1 MPADNSQKRKPR
13 SRAREPKKL
22 TPEFVFACG
31 KLFCTQEEIG
41 DLCGLSQGRIS
52 TILNED
58 PILAQAFRTGRA
70 QGKMSLRRAQAKK
83 AITDG
88 NLVAQ
93 IWLGKQE
100 LGQSDKQETH
110 ETQDLN
116 ITVQYVAAWGKSPN
130 ELPPPPSPDASES
143 DTNPPGHNRTQLAS
157 STDVDIIDSTATEDD
172 DPPAPPASQPK
183 P

>member
-1 MPADNSQKRKPR
+1 MPTDDSRKRKPR

-52 TILNED
+52 TILNGD
-58 PILAQAFRTGRA
+58 PVLTQAFKTGRA

-83 AITDG
+83 AIEDG

-110 ETQDLN
+110 DTHDVN
-116 ITVQYVAAWGKSPN
+116 VNVQFIAKWGKTPQ
-130 ELPPPPSPDASES
+130 EIAAAPPPPPPNQDLPAPDE
-143 DTNPPGHNRTQLAS
+143 
-157 STDVDIIDSTATEDD
+157 DVIDSTATEDP
-172 DPPAPPASQPK
+172 DPPLSD
-183 P
+183 

>member
-58 PILAQAFRTGRA
+58 PVLAQAFRTGRA

-100 LGQSDKQETH
+100 LGQSDKQESH
-110 ETQDLN
+110 ETYDVNVTHQYIAKWGQTPQQIAAAPANQDLP
-116 ITVQYVAAWGKSPN
+116 A
-130 ELPPPPSPDASES
+130 PD
-143 DTNPPGHNRTQLAS
+143 DP
-157 STDVDIIDSTATEDD
+157 DVIDSTATDADD
-172 DPPAPPASQPK
+172 QPDPPASEK

>member
-1 MPADNSQKRKPR
+1 MATSGPQKRKPR
-13 SRAREPKKL
+13 SRIPKAAKL

-41 DLCGLSQGRIS
+41 DLCGLSQQYIS
-52 TILNED
+52 EVLNSD
-58 PILAQAFRTGRA
+58 PELLQAFRMGRA

-83 AITDG
+83 AIQEG
-88 NLVAQ
+88 NMVAQ

-116 ITVQYVAAWGKSPN
+116 ITVQYVAKWGAAPHEIAAQAAAAASISDQS
-130 ELPPPPSPDASES
+130 SPDN
-143 DTNPPGHNRTQLAS
+143 D
-157 STDVDIIDSTATEDD
+157 DVIDSTATEEPDSQA
-172 DPPAPPASQPK
+172 DPPVSTES
-183 P
+183 